1 MTLTAALLS
10 FALLA
15 LLITLTPGL
24 DTALILRF
32 AGRQGPGAAF
42 AAGAGIC
49 AGLFVWAVAAAL
61 GVSALLAASEVAYTA
76 LRWIGAA
83 YMVYLGVRMLI
94 AAVRGTSGDHDG
106 DAAPALVRRGQAFRT
121 GFTVNLLNPK
131 VGAFYVA
138 LIPQFMVPG
147 VAPAV
152 MGVLLAVVHIAV
164 CLAWFVLLIAL
175 VGVVS
180 GWLRRPA
187 VQRGMDGVVGTALV
201 GFGAKLALTRP

>member
-15 LLITLTPGL
+15 LLITITPGL
-24 DTALILRF
+24 DNALVLRY
-32 AGRQGPGAAF
+32 AGRQGSGAAF
-42 AAGAGIC
+42 AASAGIC
-49 AGLFVWAVAAAL
+49 AGLFVWALAASL
-61 GVSALLAASEVAYTA
+61 GISALLAASEVAYTA

-94 AAVRGTSGDHDG
+94 SAIRGGYGAPGGSSVATVRSRD
-106 DAAPALVRRGQAFRT
+106 AFRT

-138 LIPQFMVPG
+138 LIPQFMVPS
-147 VAPAV
+147 VAPAA

-164 CLAWFVLLIAL
+164 CMAWFVVLIAL

-180 GWLRRPA
+180 GWLQRPS
-187 VQRGMDGVVGTALV
+187 VQRGLDGVVGTALV
-201 GFGAKLALTRP
+201 GFGARLAVAKA

>member
-10 FALLA
+10 FTLLA
-15 LLITLTPGL
+15 LLITITPGL
-24 DTALILRF
+24 DNALVLRF
-32 AGRQGPGAAF
+32 AGRQGAGAAF
-42 AAGAGIC
+42 AASAGIC
-49 AGLFVWAVAAAL
+49 GGLFVWAVAASL

-76 LRWIGAA
+76 LRWAGAA

-94 AAVRGTSGDHDG
+94 SAIRGESAGTGGGSSV
-106 DAAPALVRRGQAFRT
+106 ALVRPRQAFRT

-147 VAPAV
+147 IAPAA

-164 CLAWFVLLIAL
+164 CMAWFVLLIAL

-180 GWLRRPA
+180 GWMQRPS
-187 VQRGMDGVVGTALV
+187 VQRGLDGVVGTALV
-201 GFGAKLALTRP
+201 GFGARLALAKA